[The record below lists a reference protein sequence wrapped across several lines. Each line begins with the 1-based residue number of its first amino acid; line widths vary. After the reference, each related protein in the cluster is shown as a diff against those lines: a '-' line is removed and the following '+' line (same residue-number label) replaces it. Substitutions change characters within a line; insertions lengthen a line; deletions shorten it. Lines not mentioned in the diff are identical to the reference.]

1 MDINEFV
8 EKFKEEVFEDADSVD
23 FTPETY
29 FKELDEYSSLS
40 VLSII
45 GFADEYFDVEIN
57 GKEIREVDTVQD
69 LYDLIASKK

>member
-69 LYDLIASKK
+69 LYDLIESKK